1 MTQLEF
7 SYNSLITDKDGEENA
22 DAGLISFS
30 INFSQEP
37 ESPDFQRSCYAIAM
51 EEVTAVLADKYGE
64 SIFEQMPDIT
74 LKISGL
80 TIS

>member
-7 SYNSLITDKDGEENA
+7 SYSSLITDKDGEENT
-22 DAGLISFS
+22 DAGLISFN
-30 INFSQEP
+30 IDFTQEP
-37 ESPDFQRSCYAIAM
+37 ASSDFQRSCYAIAM